1 LYLKLQWFHCPR
13 GVLEHGIQIMEQFA
27 WMMAGASLACLFIA
41 WAMAAAQRKSE
52 EDQPYALGVASPSPD
67 IRPAP
72 ANDAE
77 LILKCDWR
85 DDPISPSFGR

>member
-1 LYLKLQWFHCPR
+1 
-13 GVLEHGIQIMEQFA
+13 VLEHGFQIMEQFA
-27 WMMAGASLACLFIA
+27 WMMAGASLACLSIA
-41 WAMAAAQRKSE
+41 WAMSAAQRNPE

-67 IRPAP
+67 LRPAA

-85 DDPISPSFGR
+85 DNPISPSFGR